1 MLTAEIDL
9 LIAPLAS
16 VHLDSRGVSRIDI
29 IQKEIGS

>member
-9 LIAPLAS
+9 LIPDFAS
-16 VHLDSRGVSRIDI
+16 VHLDSRGVSHVDI